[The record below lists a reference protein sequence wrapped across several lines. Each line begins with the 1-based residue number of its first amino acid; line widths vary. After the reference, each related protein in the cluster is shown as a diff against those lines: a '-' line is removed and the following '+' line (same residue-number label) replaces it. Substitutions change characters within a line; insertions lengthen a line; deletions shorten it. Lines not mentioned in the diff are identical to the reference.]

1 MSITDQ
7 IRLMRRL
14 AEIKTPHFAE
24 GRLPQDMGKISLHFQ
39 DDEIGNR
46 IFTLAVERVDAA
58 PQPDDVAALGQAAGA
73 PAGAEWTWH
82 SAKTHKAW
90 CRWHE
95 RCIEQVPA

>member
-1 MSITDQ
+1 MNITDQ

-24 GRLPQDMGKISLHFQ
+24 GRLPQNAGKMSLHFQ

-58 PQPDDVAALGQAAGA
+58 PQTDDLTALGQAAGA
-73 PAGAEWTWH
+73 PAGVEWTWH

-95 RCIEQVPA
+95 RRIEQAPV